1 MKKNRICE
9 LLGVE
14 YPIIQG
20 GMFRLADAGLAA
32 AVSNAGALGT
42 LSPHAGMPDRVD
54 PAGNLQF
61 PGDYLRL
68 QIQKIRK
75 LTKRPFAVNVLLD
88 LPESGLVADVVLR
101 EKVSIVVTAAGSPG
115 IYTELFHS
123 AGMLVLHV
131 VGTVSHARRAESC
144 GVDAVIAE
152 GCEAA
157 GRIAYGEIP
166 LVSLIPQ
173 IADTVRIPVIAA
185 GGIADGRGMAA
196 AFALGAEAVQLG
208 TRFVAVE
215 ECIAHSAYK
224 KAIVA
229 SGDSATVVTR
239 RGTIPTRSLKSRF
252 IEELAVMEDSG
263 IESERIL
270 EFIGRNR
277 TRTAQIE
284 GDIENGD
291 AYAGS
296 SAGMIREILPAGVV
310 VQKIIKE
317 YRTALRRMDSF
328 AN

>member
-1 MKKNRICE
+1 MKKNRVCE
-9 LLGVE
+9 LLGIE

-32 AVSNAGALGT
+32 AVSEAGALGT
-42 LSPHAGMPDRVD
+42 LSPHAGLPDN
-54 PAGNLQF
+54 GNPF
-61 PGDYLRL
+61 DNLRI

-75 LTKRPFAVNVLLD
+75 LTRRPFAVNVLLD
-88 LPESGLVADVVLR
+88 LPESGLIVDVLLQ
-101 EKVSIVVTAAGSPG
+101 EKVGIVVTAAGSPG
-115 IYTELFHS
+115 IYTELLQS
-123 AGMLVLHV
+123 AGIRVLHV
-131 VGTVSHARRAESC
+131 TGSVTHARIAEIS
-144 GVDAVIAE
+144 GVDAVITE

-157 GRIAYGEIP
+157 GRIAHDEIP
-166 LVSLIPQ
+166 LFSLLPQ
-173 IADTVRIPVIAA
+173 VADAVKVPVIAA

-196 AFALGAEAVQLG
+196 AFALGAEGVQLG

-215 ECIAHSAYK
+215 ECIAHPAYK

-252 IEELAVMEDSG
+252 IEELAAMERSS
-263 IESERIL
+263 IESDRIL

-284 GDIENGD
+284 GDIDNGD

-296 SAGMIREILPAGVV
+296 SAGMIRKILPAGLVV
-310 VQKIIKE
+310 KKIMKE
-317 YRTALRRMDSF
+317 YRAAVRRKNSF
-328 AN
+328 GN